1 METKDATIHP
11 IQRVGNVPFGEEG
24 NQTYIKNVLHVP
36 IIMKNLVLVGQIV
49 EQDMQVCFNDE
60 GCFIEKEGR
69 LIARGQSPKGS
80 AKRISPHQSPKAQR
94 NAVERSRHRTPDF
107 YQDGDYRRVRRLP
120 IRQTTPNTVPKG
132 EEREQRDPGC
142 NTFRCMGTNPN
153 AIIRWL
159 SLLCDLY
166 QRLLKAHMDIL
177 CGRRVKCSSS
187 LFYWSDESDYS
198 IFL

>member
-1 METKDATIHP
+1 MEDASSKKKADLSHTVVEKVSRDEI
-11 IQRVGNVPFGEEG
+11 GNVC
-24 NQTYIKNVLHVP
+24 Q
-36 IIMKNLVLVGQIV
+36 
-49 EQDMQVCFNDE
+49 
-60 GCFIEKEGR
+60 
-69 LIARGQSPKGS
+69 GS
-80 AKRISPHQSPKAQR
+80 ESWHRHRVVAQEDKPHQSPEAER
-94 NAVERSRHRTPDF
+94 YAVERGLHRTLDLRWE
-107 YQDGDYRRVRRLP
+107 GDCRLMWDLLVRK
-120 IRQTTPNTVPKG
+120 TTPTIVPKG